1 MDLTKSFPPFDL
13 VFFAVFPSFSFS
25 SLTFFAVSFSF
36 RWLSKAFPV
45 ILVYLVR
52 CCCNTWSCAFLIH
65 NKYLWL
71 KRNSKFESTLGN
83 SNCYSNV
90 QTFEISENLWMFDET
105 PYQTSPTWKIY
116 TFASKHVGWNF
127 VLEQTSSNIIQHD
140 FFFFF
145 ETINFVIAQTISTF
159 HPTWQKRD
167 VGWNV
172 GQVCWGL
179 WTVFFLWLDKGY
191 YRVLENKIIWT
202 DLQPYHWYKLESSES
217 TSDSL

>member
-71 KRNSKFESTLGN
+71 KRNSKFENTLGN

-145 ETINFVIAQTISTF
+145 ETINFVIAQTVSTF

-179 WTVFFLWLDKGY
+179 
-191 YRVLENKIIWT
+191 
-202 DLQPYHWYKLESSES
+202 
-217 TSDSL
+217 